1 MLLADLLWG
10 VRAGQLP
17 VVGDCGDGDLPRS
30 KSWLARRL
38 GVSQALIVRYENAEI
53 DPFEIRLEIVTRLA
67 RLMGVPV
74 DHLVRFFE
82 TGSFPQQQLVANL
95 QLSSRLEQ
103 LEQAVADL
111 KQSIAAATTA
121 DPDNG
126 HRRP

>member
-10 VRAGQLP
+10 VREGRLP

-38 GVSQALIVRYENAEI
+38 DVSQALIVRYENAEI
-53 DPFEIRLEIVTRLA
+53 DPFEIRLEIITRLA

-74 DHLVRFFE
+74 DHLVGFFE
-82 TGSFPQQQLVANL
+82 TGQFTEQPLVENL
-95 QLSSRLEQ
+95 EVSSRLQQ

-111 KQSIAAATTA
+111 KQSIITAIAA
-121 DPDNG
+121 DSGNG
-126 HRRP
+126 HSAN